1 MKKDKLNDKIR
12 NLMDFEK
19 SDFFVMEERIDV
31 TLQMNYFKM
40 VRKFKGI
47 LSTDELCQQAIEIL
61 SDENAEANEKQMVI
75 AGLAA
80 SGDVEAFRIVEKYR
94 EVADESMKEW
104 MTLAYYDLKL
114 KIESKLKDTPQI
126 FVSTGLGGRDGK
138 LRYFFVLFPTE
149 ELVLFS
155 ESHQKFIE
163 SEVTYLL
170 EKNEGIAENF
180 EKNVRYISFEMLYP
194 FHDNLEELI
203 EKLLEACN
211 QLGPIILDKFIV
223 TNMKRMNEME
233 IFDFLV
239 NGDDFEEI
247 SRMEDTDNSETDL
260 K

>member
-1 MKKDKLNDKIR
+1 M
-12 NLMDFEK
+12 
-19 SDFFVMEERIDV
+19 
-31 TLQMNYFKM
+31 
-40 VRKFKGI
+40 
-47 LSTDELCQQAIEIL
+47 
-61 SDENAEANEKQMVI
+61 
-75 AGLAA
+75 
-80 SGDVEAFRIVEKYR
+80 
-94 EVADESMKEW
+94 
-104 MTLAYYDLKL
+104 
-114 KIESKLKDTPQI
+114 
-126 FVSTGLGGRDGK
+126 
-138 LRYFFVLFPTE
+138 LFPTE

-239 NGDDFEEI
+239 NGDDLEEI